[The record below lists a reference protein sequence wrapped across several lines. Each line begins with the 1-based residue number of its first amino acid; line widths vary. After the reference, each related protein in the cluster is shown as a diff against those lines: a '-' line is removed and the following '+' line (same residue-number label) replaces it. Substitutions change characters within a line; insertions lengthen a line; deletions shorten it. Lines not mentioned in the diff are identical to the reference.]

1 MAAPPRFCLACGI
14 ATQLNARRLLCS
26 EASATVCQV
35 WSELLGER
43 LKERR
48 IEVAVHSVMEAGC
61 VCKKCCM
68 AVKAFHDRKMQ
79 LLMNLDIAI
88 EKMLSSATAFVSELE
103 ARQSRKRSCDCI
115 PDKATKRQRLNSTIS
130 TTTSPGVK
138 VAMQNHWHYQK
149 ALSLVY
155 TCAISFAVDHRR
167 L

>member
-14 ATQLNARRLLCS
+14 ATQPNARRLLCS

-61 VCKKCCM
+61 VCKKCFM

-88 EKMLSSATAFVSELE
+88 EKMPKSATAFVSELE

-149 ALSLVY
+149 ALSLVHVQ
-155 TCAISFAVDHRR
+155 FP
-167 L
+167 LL